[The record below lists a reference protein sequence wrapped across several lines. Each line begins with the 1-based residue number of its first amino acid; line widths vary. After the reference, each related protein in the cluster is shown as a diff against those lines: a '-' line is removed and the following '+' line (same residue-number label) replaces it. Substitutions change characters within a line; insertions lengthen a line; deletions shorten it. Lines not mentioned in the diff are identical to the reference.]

1 MIHLEPPSYEL
12 LIIQKK
18 VAEEIQI
25 MFLRLLFTMKRSVS
39 LDIMPRNHERLQR
52 KSFHWWKV
60 FMKNNFVA
68 VKGPAYLWYIYIL
81 YIYIYI
87 YMCVC
92 VCVLWKNNTFSLTP
106 SKCCFF
112 CTFVNIAIRR
122 LKTTATSFY
131 WSPALAFTSGVLQLW
146 EFPNVRVEIFWLTRV
161 LEKVLGSI
169 YNKIKSIYR
178 QVCW

>member
-1 MIHLEPPSYEL
+1 MNKSHRVFKRWGSHLVSKPQISVWIFVRGWERWRGKRMISSLP
-12 LIIQKK
+12 
-18 VAEEIQI
+18 
-25 MFLRLLFTMKRSVS
+25 RLPCASSVTMK
-39 LDIMPRNHERLQR
+39 DER
-52 KSFHWWKV
+52 KTSI
-60 FMKNNFVA
+60 
-68 VKGPAYLWYIYIL
+68 YIY
-81 YIYIYI
+81 YIYIYVCV
-87 YMCVC
+87 CVC

-161 LEKVLGSI
+161 LEKFLGSI

>member
-1 MIHLEPPSYEL
+1 MP
-12 LIIQKK
+12 KWDFNK
-18 VAEEIQI
+18 VAKQLYWMRFQYWYIYI
-25 MFLRLLFTMKRSVS
+25 MIYIL
-39 LDIMPRNHERLQR
+39 I
-52 KSFHWWKV
+52 
-60 FMKNNFVA
+60 
-68 VKGPAYLWYIYIL
+68 YIYIYIL
-81 YIYIYI
+81 YIYIIYI
-87 YMCVC
+87 YICVC

-161 LEKVLGSI
+161 LEKFLGSI

>member
-1 MIHLEPPSYEL
+1 MP
-12 LIIQKK
+12 KWDFNK
-18 VAEEIQI
+18 VAKQLYWMRFQYWYIYI
-25 MFLRLLFTMKRSVS
+25 MIYIL
-39 LDIMPRNHERLQR
+39 I
-52 KSFHWWKV
+52 
-60 FMKNNFVA
+60 
-68 VKGPAYLWYIYIL
+68 YIYIYIYIL
-81 YIYIYI
+81 YIYIIYI
-87 YMCVC
+87 YMCVCVC

-161 LEKVLGSI
+161 LEKFLGSI